1 MDVRQL
7 RYRQETRPACRG
19 RKVEKQPITLS
30 DLQRLLKKTEASAD
44 ERVSLAGPPTHVV
57 NVG

>member
-1 MDVRQL
+1 MVDDFG
-7 RYRQETRPACRG
+7 TITDKKPCPACRG

-44 ERVSLAGPPTHVV
+44 DGFR
-57 NVG
+57 